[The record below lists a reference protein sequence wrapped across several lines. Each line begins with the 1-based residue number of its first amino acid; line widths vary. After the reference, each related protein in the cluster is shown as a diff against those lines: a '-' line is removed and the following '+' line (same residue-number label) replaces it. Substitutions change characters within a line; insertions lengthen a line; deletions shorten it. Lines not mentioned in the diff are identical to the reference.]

1 LLLISCGD
9 PSVKITNDSYEPR
22 IVVEDLLMPG
32 HPVSNI
38 LITRNFAADV
48 DLNTTP
54 IVLSDA
60 RVNIVDVASCASF
73 PLAFHPGQDLSMA
86 YYQYIG
92 DDLTIVAGGTYRLE
106 VSAEIDGKQLSTRA
120 STTVPAGGFRI
131 AGISHDNLP
140 YRPRGDDG
148 EFVDVKVQIE
158 RSPGTT
164 FYLLTAVPA
173 EPSVENFIYDN
184 AFTDEKPE
192 DLSPGTSSTSAT
204 TISGSR
210 TLHPR
215 AERQRWT
222 SSGGI
227 CGSTASTA
235 W

>member
-1 LLLISCGD
+1 
-9 PSVKITNDSYEPR
+9 
-22 IVVEDLLMPG
+22 
-32 HPVSNI
+32 
-38 LITRNFAADV
+38 
-48 DLNTTP
+48 
-54 IVLSDA
+54 
-60 RVNIVDVASCASF
+60 
-73 PLAFHPGQDLSMA
+73 MA